1 MPLLRLSSE
10 IVAAQNRLETT
21 CAFTVSAVSFAS
33 SEDSSVVLIGA
44 DSVSYLCRRADFALL
59 CLVLLRD
66 RDMS

>member
-21 CAFTVSAVSFAS
+21 CAFAVSALSFAS

-44 DSVSYLCRRADFALL
+44 DSVSSLCRRAKL

-66 RDMS
+66 RDML